1 MLGSLAMVK
10 MVRVIGMNDD
20 DDDDDNG
27 PGVGADGDGE
37 RCE

>member
-1 MLGSLAMVK
+1 MLGSLTMVK

-20 DDDDDNG
+20 DDNDNR

>member
-1 MLGSLAMVK
+1 MLGSLTMVK
-10 MVRVIGMNDD
+10 MVRVIGMND